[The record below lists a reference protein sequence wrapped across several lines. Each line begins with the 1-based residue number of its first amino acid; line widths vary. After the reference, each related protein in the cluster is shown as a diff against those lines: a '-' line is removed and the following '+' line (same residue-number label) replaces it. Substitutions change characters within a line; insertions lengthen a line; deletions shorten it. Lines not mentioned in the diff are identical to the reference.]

1 MEIENIKD
9 SKKAGFM
16 KMLLMAIPLVTVFVI
31 SQPLPSFSYGLLS
44 HEAIIDATWE
54 KSIQPLLKSKY
65 PNSTKEQLKSAH
77 AYVYGGSVIAD
88 IGYYPFGSALFS
100 HLVHYVRS
108 GDFVYALLVEAH
120 DINEY
125 AFALGALCH
134 FEADQYGHPLGTNK
148 TVANMFPRLKNRY
161 GKVVTFEQG
170 RDQHVKVE
178 FGFDV
183 LQTARG
189 NYESNAYH
197 DFIGFQISDS
207 VLDRAL
213 IKTYGIGLKDLFTS
227 LPIAIANFRF
237 SVKIFIP
244 ELTRDAWKIKNSF
257 IMKLNPL
264 ATEKTYRYIFDKK
277 NYRKEF
283 ATLKV
288 QSTLLEIILGGL
300 PKYGPLSRFKPT
312 VPDSVSEILFEQ
324 SFETILANYSGTLK
338 KLKSGELA
346 YDNVDLD
353 TGEKTSM
360 GEYELADKTYYDLLM
375 KLRRDKSA
383 NINDAL
389 KKNLIAYYSNRD
401 SSSKYRS
408 NTHKGKKITKA
419 LRQLNVAYVAQQELN

>member
-1 MEIENIKD
+1 MISSLVSGSRLPVGSSASISFGEFNNALATSILCCSPPLS
-9 SKKAGFM
+9 SKGILF
-16 KMLLMAIPLVTVFVI
+16 LFRVRFTLSNTSAILSSI
-31 SQPLPSFSYGLLS
+31 SFSS
-44 HEAIIDATWE
+44 FQPEARRT
-54 KSIQPLLKSKY
+54 
-65 PNSTKEQLKSAH
+65 
-77 AYVYGGSVIAD
+77 
-88 IGYYPFGSALFS
+88 
-100 HLVHYVRS
+100 
-108 GDFVYALLVEAH
+108 
-120 DINEY
+120 
-125 AFALGALCH
+125 
-134 FEADQYGHPLGTNK
+134 
-148 TVANMFPRLKNRY
+148 
-161 GKVVTFEQG
+161 
-170 RDQHVKVE
+170 
-178 FGFDV
+178 
-183 LQTARG
+183 
-189 NYESNAYH
+189 
-197 DFIGFQISDS
+197 
-207 VLDRAL
+207 
-213 IKTYGIGLKDLFTS
+213 
-227 LPIAIANFRF
+227 NFRF

-257 IMKLNPL
+257 IVKLNPL
-264 ATEKTYRYIFDKK
+264 ATEKTYRYKFDKK

-300 PKYGPLSRFKPT
+300 PKYGPLSRFKPM